1 MGFVAKGLVSIPFKK
16 EEEEEKKG
24 MLFYFILI
32 PLLPS
37 LSLLPFPLPS
47 QSIYRFCRK
56 RKKKVVKFRSVR
68 STTQSYLILRHSH
81 SLTLLLS

>member
-16 EEEEEKKG
+16 EEKKKKEC
-24 MLFYFILI
+24 YFISFSF
-32 PLLPS
+32 PSFPPS
-37 LSLLPFPLPS
+37 LSCPSLFPPKVFIDS
-47 QSIYRFCRK
+47 AEK
-56 RKKKVVKFRSVR
+56 EKKKVVKFRSVR

>member
-1 MGFVAKGLVSIPFKK
+1 
-16 EEEEEKKG
+16 

-37 LSLLPFPLPS
+37 LSLLPLPFPS

-56 RKKKVVKFRSVR
+56 RKKKKKVVKFRSVR